1 MKHKRVSLIV
11 LLLFFLFLTGCYNWI
26 SNTEFTGTILSEKY
40 FKYENI
46 VEIKTDEGFG
56 GKMVNARFQLA
67 VEGKG
72 GYDPDLLKSLELV
85 GKECYM
91 EVGPH
96 GVVLKCVLK
105 LNGEDFEIP
114 KIDIKHK
121 TNKGVR
127 SQHLT

>member
-1 MKHKRVSLIV
+1 MKYKRVSLIV
-11 LLLFFLFLTGCYNWI
+11 LLLFFLLLTGCYNWI

-91 EVGPH
+91 EVGPY

-114 KIDIKHK
+114 KVDRGRKEVK
-121 TNKGVR
+121 NEK
-127 SQHLT
+127 